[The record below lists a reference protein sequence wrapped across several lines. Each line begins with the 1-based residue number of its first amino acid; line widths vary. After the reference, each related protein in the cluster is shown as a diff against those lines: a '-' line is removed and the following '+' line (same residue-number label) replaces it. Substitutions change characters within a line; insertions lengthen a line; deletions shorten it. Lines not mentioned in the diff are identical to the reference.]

1 MQLDSSTAQMQ
12 EDLEQYTGYG
22 LSLSG
27 QISQNIDNQLKNNA
41 KKLTDYNDDQE
52 ALIELQRQI
61 YPEMNTTIQICRPSG
76 VYGSIGCYSQYEN
89 IRE

>member
-76 VYGSIGCYSQYEN
+76 VYAVLDATVNTKN